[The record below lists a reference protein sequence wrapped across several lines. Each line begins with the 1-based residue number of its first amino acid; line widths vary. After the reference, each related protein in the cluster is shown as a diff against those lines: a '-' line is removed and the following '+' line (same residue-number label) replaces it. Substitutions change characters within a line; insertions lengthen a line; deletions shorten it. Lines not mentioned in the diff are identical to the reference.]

1 MLAGDSITTSTDMRG
16 DIHAGTVGRGS
27 RLTCA
32 TVPLMGRVGGY
43 WSIRWSTEGLGGPIG
58 ASRPGKIVSKH
69 YDAV

>member
-1 MLAGDSITTSTDMRG
+1 MLARDSITTSTMRR
-16 DIHAGTVGRGS
+16 DVHARTVGRGS
-27 RLTCA
+27 RLACA
-32 TVPLMGRVGGY
+32 AVPLMSRVGGG